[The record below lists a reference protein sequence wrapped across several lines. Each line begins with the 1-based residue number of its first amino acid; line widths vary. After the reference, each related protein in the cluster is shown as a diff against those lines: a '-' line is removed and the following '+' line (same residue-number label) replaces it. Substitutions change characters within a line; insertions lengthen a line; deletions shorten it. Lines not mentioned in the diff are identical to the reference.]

1 MVRYGFEP
9 TIDEQTTTQ
18 LVGQYKNNPNQFDYN
33 QAQLIRDHATHY
45 KIKPPD
51 TELAENSFG
60 SILSQAGK
68 GWISGFTTLNIDHGD
83 AEAQPRSSWERIA
96 RSLGHLGGFVGYL
109 PGPRLL
115 TKLGMAKKLSTN
127 LLKLRGKSIP
137 LMIGGGATKGLK
149 KTAIGLGKTG
159 VDKKGKAFNTVERFM
174 DTTPGDMIEGAVNL
188 GIASG
193 VSAWQ
198 EGIHAVADATLG
210 GGIAGAGFRA
220 IGNIVKIPGTKPILP
235 GTKLKDLTSAQIN
248 EKALKGIAGSLM
260 MGLPATVRGATTE
273 EQIYDYLL
281 GAFFGQGEQY
291 IKNRRAVEHLNKM
304 KVEYKDPET
313 GVRGTSSPELI
324 EGWER
329 LDAKTQDII
338 KEITVTDA
346 EQGGVISY
354 ILARDELSK
363 LKEMQ
368 DAEQKAKEIYEGEP
382 IERIKKPEEELVES
396 KEGKGNDGETSPE
409 LVDTTQKYE
418 ALFTKS
424 KHYVQTYLENQF
436 TEAPNR
442 QRAMEDTWRLVN
454 RKWNDIVGENIS
466 KNSQDNPA
474 YEMIKWVNK
483 RFKKTIA
490 EDPKDA
496 EYSFWIKWGQARKYN
511 KPVGVASIVLDINPA
526 LKRVRNNKDPDVYVD
541 KNPDV
546 RLQLLNPR
554 LESDAVNLAGNSK
567 QLREPVKNIEI
578 AYQQEFYKRHGVVL
592 DTKTEPV
599 YVVLDNIVSNQKSNG
614 RFHQESTFGDW
625 RRQLTKNAES
635 EAESHILQRKANG
648 EEIGFKKARELK
660 DQFIESKVESDY
672 NEAMASITKQM
683 AEEGYMYLGGKGDA
697 ERLYFVK
704 QHPFLSKRM
713 KVDNKDYR
721 PNALLRKFLK
731 RVKNKFPEIEKDY
744 LKEKEV
750 FIKGFSSNPY
760 MSEFIY
766 KNTLSKKEAGA
777 LFDRTFLNNMLYDFT
792 MNGLEIS
799 SKNFD
804 VLNTGNMITS
814 PKNVN
819 KRSQIWFTNGLPSDM
834 KFMKNFIS
842 DNYGRNVD
850 PDNNNGFSYVLFKD
864 STKKG
869 LHLESKAED
878 YVHTTDGEII
888 TLPEIVD
895 ALNAGQGM
903 PYGKDSGAVNK
914 SFIVSPDATFGA
926 LLGKYQFKSAPAE
939 LAEAMRA
946 QKLDMLIPESSAK
959 QSGTRDMWDS
969 WEWKGQKGV
978 QLNSKN
984 NLDANKRYVLKA
996 EDVKV
1001 IPSEIT
1007 SDKFIKPQRLP
1018 KQMQSNLTPFGF
1030 NPIKQKVIDNLFD
1043 RASKQSFE
1051 GQKEMNDFADALI
1064 KDPTNVRAQE
1074 NILKDLESLGIPRL
1088 LELMSSP
1095 KHEDFAIK
1103 AYRKIL
1109 RIQEDVVSDM
1119 QSEGEISSMD
1129 AHSMKLDA
1137 MEWQSVYDRIIQL
1150 KPNSIVPLLHKVG
1163 DNYRQSVMRNY
1174 ILAQIVKPRL
1184 LNSAATR
1191 MTGYDPY
1198 LKTKLPEMNKKD
1210 GDNIFYLDNG
1220 HRRLR
1225 IYMDDGSSKTLGQLW
1240 DIYNKKGTSK
1250 EAKENIEGY
1259 LEAVGI
1265 RVPMDSL
1272 SGAHKLKFA
1281 GFTGRDGF
1289 GSVLHPRTME
1299 ALGGADLDGDKA
1311 TIFFGGEKHGFRK
1324 DWREAYHSQ
1333 RQEYYVKDKK
1343 TGLTVIENNK
1353 PQDMRDLLTNRD
1365 QSLLDRMKSA
1375 PMRWSPALRYEVSKG
1390 AYLGRG
1396 MLGPAV
1402 TNKSNILAAYN
1413 QVRSALDSYG
1423 EKFLMFSD
1431 GFKDY
1436 TLTPKVSKKALSEFR
1451 RIARASV
1458 AFASDPMD
1466 EAGLKGTDV
1475 FFNNIFDSLFKL
1487 STKVRIPAKEK
1498 GKKDFI
1504 LKLENADFSS
1514 AERKK
1519 AFVNIMSTINSA
1531 GFGKNLETGRAH
1543 SPYDFNE
1550 AMKKVK
1556 GLPKGKDGKKD
1567 YSFNSKIAELTEN
1580 IPMSDS
1586 LLERTD
1592 RFKLDKWYEDIKD
1605 SLSSKPYLEI
1615 MEGLGRR
1622 SFSIPKNSPLEV
1634 VIENGL
1640 FHPDARSS
1648 AYQDKPM
1655 FNYLLTKYPQYFMER
1670 YLMEHPDAGR
1680 ASSYPTFGIK
1690 IDKAIKQ
1697 LYPGIGRGQ
1706 IKRLQRFGNH
1716 RKVKRGNKVTWVK
1729 NDNGSVPHDKF
1740 TRADLIMHLD
1750 SELIGGLPIK
1760 SRKKIIDSLIN
1771 LAKDSV
1777 TNDLGDYASA
1787 RLINEAWNRESVSKE
1802 KFSAMANTVDSIQ
1815 RLKSKQDLERDAL
1828 EPLQDME
1835 MSDTAKARILELER
1849 SIEGSTTTREFDQR
1863 QIDEVIRKEKSG
1875 MTMEEADLFDAML
1888 VSSWKKGTP
1897 ELVERLKKAR
1907 ININKSK
1914 DKYSYKS
1921 YKALEKY
1928 ITNKE
1933 KQLDQTEFN
1942 RVGFASKEVSDS
1954 IIKRQLDIMEEA
1966 FGSIRYEDVARDT
1979 KVADQITKNLEAENK
1994 KQPLF
1999 DDAGK
2004 RTQGLAIT
2012 ASDYSTKTQ
2021 KYLEDYAPFKYLE
2034 KNKDIKVLRTSKKLM
2049 NDLISHLDYYGPQTR
2064 ENFHLIVRDL
2074 VNKDINTMKLEDWQI
2089 VNNIFKDHK
2098 DGTWFQKTF
2107 SKVSDKF
2114 PTLKKRYYRM
2124 FPEAIDRDIMRHEIR
2139 WNETDTIYKDAN
2151 GNWITGKGKNAQG
2164 WMGELQ
2170 RNIHLSQ
2177 ELATMENQR
2186 EEREWQD
2193 LTEPYMTTEM
2203 GRDLW
2208 DYAVKR
2214 FESDFVPQRLRETSS
2229 QGDKLA
2235 EEYARTYEK
2244 RIKEAEQEVNWAE
2257 NKDRLLT
2264 LTSGVR
2270 KTGKELVQEIQDM
2283 LARRNFENHKRLTGD
2298 EATWKEFV
2306 QTEKNG
2312 ELEVYRATDKDG
2324 NVVKTDIPVIKRKK
2338 MLEFIQDYFVNN
2350 KPFPIEKL
2358 GIDGQRKLIIGM
2370 QMGQIRDIE
2379 RASGDR
2385 NPLRIIQKD
2394 GLSEKLSDKILDM
2407 KTGMLGKLGQ
2417 VNGKGAIYG
2426 YYPHVAKMFDKGVLT
2441 GDLTR
2446 KIQTIYESN
2455 RPKAEKDKMIAK
2467 LYMRSKQL
2475 QGEFVES
2482 DIINDSWEVITDYM
2496 VKKSN
2501 KQKTDNEIKWFER
2514 LDRIG
2519 NQFSR
2524 ENHVDGWDVS
2534 PEAYLEYTNSI
2545 TKTFYRNLGQILSR
2559 ETINNYAK
2567 EHVGLPKEVR
2577 TGWMNFFKL
2586 YAQQSLGYP
2595 AIVPKEMFDNE
2606 NMKIKGTLYGALADN
2621 RVAMR
2626 MDSIGRKLGLIG
2638 KGKDLPKE
2646 FRGLDKLTAQSV
2658 INLGNA
2664 EAKYSLATL
2673 LAHPK
2678 SSVGNYM
2685 GGSQMTIVNAGLNNF
2700 INAKK
2705 IDYLRKTIDPNF
2717 KTWEDVNRWVKELG
2731 IIEEFIIREIGA
2743 NPQLSGKN
2751 FNAFLRDFKQMVRKN
2766 PELPDVTLKDLM
2778 SKHRLSQNMMDVAG
2792 KFMSLPERALR
2803 RDSFIAHYLQARDKL
2818 GGRTLPKDHPYLIEM
2833 GKKGVKA
2840 TQFLYSVPFRPMFAG
2855 TAMGKVISRFQLWA
2869 WNSVRYRNTIIREAA
2884 TRGISE
2890 GSQEFQ
2896 RFKRLMIADTMSIAL
2911 GSMFMYSL
2919 FGSQLPQ
2926 PYAWFQDLAS
2936 WMFGNEKERDRA
2948 FFGAY
2953 PGALAPLQLI
2963 TPPSFRMSGPI
2974 LNGLINDDW
2983 EKMSNYYI
2991 WTMFPFGRLARDLV
3005 GPGGLTENPYYGI
3018 DKLTGIP
3025 VVGAKRIATSR
3036 KKKEEQGEDF
3046 YTPPLFRQ
3054 GDDK

>member
-1 MVRYGFEP
+1 MVKYGFEP
-9 TIDEQTTTQ
+9 TLDEQTTTQ
-18 LVGQYKNNPNQFDYN
+18 LLNEYRSNPNQFDYN
-33 QAQLIRDHATHY
+33 QSELIRDHANHY
-45 KIKPPD
+45 KLQSPD
-51 TELAENSFG
+51 TQLAENSFG

-83 AEAQPRSSWERIA
+83 ADAQPRTSWERIA

-115 TKLGMAKKLSTN
+115 SKLGMAQKLSKN
-127 LLKLRGKSIP
+127 LMKLRGKSIP
-137 LMIGGGATKGLK
+137 LMIGGAATKGLK

-174 DTTPGDMIEGAVNL
+174 NTTPGDMIEGAVNL

-193 VSAWQ
+193 ASAWQ
-198 EGIHAVADATLG
+198 EGISAVADATFG

-220 IGNIVKIPGTKPILP
+220 IGNLIRVPGAKPILP
-235 GTKLKDLTSAQIN
+235 GTPFKEMSSQQVN
-248 EKALKGIAGSLM
+248 EKVLKGIAGSLM
-260 MGLPATVRGATTE
+260 MGLPATARGATTE

-291 IKNRRAVEHLNKM
+291 VRNRRAIEHLNRM

-313 GVRGTSSPELI
+313 GVRGTANPELI
-324 EGWER
+324 EGWNR
-329 LDAKTQDII
+329 LDGKTQDII

-354 ILARDELSK
+354 ILARDELNK

-382 IERIKKPEEELVES
+382 VERIKRPEEELVES

-409 LVDTTQKYE
+409 LADTTQKYE

-436 TEAPNR
+436 AEAPNR
-442 QRAMEDTWRLVN
+442 QTAMEDTWRLVN
-454 RKWNDIVGENIS
+454 RKWNEVVEGNLARNS
-466 KNSQDNPA
+466 KDNPA
-474 YEMIKWVNK
+474 YEMINWVNK

-490 EDPKDA
+490 EDPKDP

-511 KPVGVASIVLDINPA
+511 KPVQVASIVLDINPA
-526 LKRVRNNKDPDVYVD
+526 LKRVRRNQDPEIEVD
-541 KNPDV
+541 TNPDV
-546 RLQLLNPR
+546 RLQILNPN
-554 LESDAVNLAGNSK
+554 LEPDAVNLAGNSK

-578 AYQQEFYKRHGVVL
+578 AFQQEYFKKYGAEL
-592 DTKTEPV
+592 DAKTEPV

-614 RFHQESTFGDW
+614 RFHQEISLGQW
-625 RRQLTKNAES
+625 RRELTKNAELRAERHIQDRINEGEQFS
-635 EAESHILQRKANG
+635 YKRKLEVKDEFVEAR
-648 EEIGFKKARELK
+648 
-660 DQFIESKVESDY
+660 VERDY
-672 NEAMASITKQM
+672 NNAMATITKQM
-683 AEEGYMYLGGKGDA
+683 AEKGYMYLGGKGDA

-704 QHPFLSKRM
+704 QHPFLTKRM
-713 KVDNKDYR
+713 NVDGKDYR
-721 PNALLRKFLK
+721 PNALIRAFLNK
-731 RVKNKFPEIEKDY
+731 VKNKFPQIEKDY
-744 LKEKEV
+744 AREKKIYQNGFAQSGLMGE
-750 FIKGFSSNPY
+750 FIK
-760 MSEFIY
+760 
-766 KNTLSKKEAGA
+766 KNTMTKAEAGA
-777 LFDRTFLNNMLYDFT
+777 MFDRNFLNNILYDFS
-792 MNGLEIS
+792 MNGLDIS
-799 SKNFD
+799 LKNFD

-834 KFMKNFIS
+834 RFMKNFIS

-850 PDNNNGFSYVLFKD
+850 PDNKNGFSYVLFKD
-864 STKKG
+864 STKKNQ
-869 LHLESKAED
+869 HLESKAED
-878 YVHTTDGEII
+878 YVHTTDGEIV

-914 SFIVSPDATFGA
+914 SFIVAPDATFGA
-926 LLGKYQFKSAPAE
+926 MLGKYQFKSAPTE
-939 LAEAMRA
+939 LANAMRQ
-946 QKLDMLIPESSAK
+946 QKIDMLIPESSAK

-969 WEWKGQKGV
+969 WSWQGQKGIGLSSS
-978 QLNSKN
+978 QK
-984 NLDANKRYVLKA
+984 LDPNKRYVLKA
-996 EDVKV
+996 EDIKV

-1030 NPIKQKVIDNLFD
+1030 NPIKQQVIDNIFD
-1043 RASKQSFE
+1043 RASRQSFE
-1051 GQKEMNDFADALI
+1051 GMKETNDFADALI

-1074 NILKDLESLGIPRL
+1074 MILKDIESLGVPRL
-1088 LELMSSP
+1088 LELISSP

-1119 QSEGEISSMD
+1119 QKEGEISSVD

-1137 MEWQSVYDRIIQL
+1137 MEWQSVYDRIVQL

-1184 LNSAATR
+1184 LNSVASR

-1198 LKTKLPEMNKKD
+1198 MRTKLPEMNKKD
-1210 GDNIFYLDNG
+1210 GDNIFYLDEG
-1220 HRRLR
+1220 YRKLK
-1225 IYMDDGSSKTLGQLW
+1225 IYLDDGSVKSLGQLW
-1240 DIYNKKGTSK
+1240 DTYNKKGTSK
-1250 EAKENIEGY
+1250 ETKELIESY
-1259 LEAVGI
+1259 LEAVAV

-1289 GSVLHPRTME
+1289 GSILHPRTME

-1324 DWREAYHSQ
+1324 DWREAYHAQ

-1343 TGLTVIENNK
+1343 TGLTTIENNK
-1353 PQDMRDLLTNRD
+1353 PQDMRELLTNRD
-1365 QSLLDRMKSA
+1365 QTLLDRMKIS

-1402 TNKSNILAAYN
+1402 VNRSSILAAYN
-1413 QVRSALDSYG
+1413 QVRSVLEAYG
-1423 EKFLMFSD
+1423 QKELKFNVGRAEYKL
-1431 GFKDY
+1431 Y
-1436 TLTPKVSKKALSEFR
+1436 PKVSKKALAEFR

-1475 FFNNIFDSLFKL
+1475 FFNKVFDSLFRLRRDIVIEPKVEGDKPFVLNL
-1487 STKVRIPAKEK
+1487 SN
-1498 GKKDFI
+1498 KDMTT
-1504 LKLENADFSS
+1504 AQ
-1514 AERKK
+1514 RKK
-1519 AFVNIMSTINSA
+1519 AFVGIMSGINSA
-1531 GFGKNLETGRAH
+1531 AFGKNLETGRAH
-1543 SPYDFNE
+1543 SPYDFTDT
-1550 AMKKVK
+1550 MKNADN
-1556 GLPKGKDGKKD
+1556 LPKDKDGRVD
-1567 YSFNSKIAELTEN
+1567 YSFNSKVAELTRD

-1586 LLERTD
+1586 LLERVD
-1592 RFKLDKWYEDIKD
+1592 RFRLDKWYADIKERLG
-1605 SLSSKPYLEI
+1605 SQPYKEI
-1615 MEGLGRR
+1615 QEGLGRR
-1622 SFSIPKNSPLEV
+1622 SFSIPKNNPLEI
-1634 VIENGL
+1634 VIRENL
-1640 FHPDARSS
+1640 FHPSERSNFIKRREQFDELILQ
-1648 AYQDKPM
+1648 YPEYFLDG
-1655 FNYLLTKYPQYFMER
+1655 YLRENPIASRVAQYPK
-1670 YLMEHPDAGR
+1670 
-1680 ASSYPTFGIK
+1680 FGIP
-1690 IDKAIKQ
+1690 IEKAIKEMYQ
-1697 LYPGIGRGQ
+1697 FSDPKR
-1706 IKRLQRFGNH
+1706 IKEMLNFGVH
-1716 RKVKRGNKVTWVK
+1716 RKVKRGRKFVWVR
-1729 NDNGSVPHDKF
+1729 DGATLMPHNKF
-1740 TRADLIMHLD
+1740 TRADLIA
-1750 SELIGGLPIK
+1750 ELGGGDAL
-1760 SRKKIIDSLIN
+1760 SFQSKKKMIDSLIN

-1777 TNDLGDYASA
+1777 TNDLGDFASA
-1787 RLINEAWNRESVSKE
+1787 RLINELWNRQSISKE
-1802 KFSAMANTVDSIQ
+1802 QFAAMARTVDSIQ
-1815 RLKSKQDLERDAL
+1815 RIKSRQDMERDAL

-1835 MSDTAKARILELER
+1835 MSDATKARILEMEK
-1849 SIEGSTTTREFDQR
+1849 SIEGRTTTREFDQR
-1863 QIDEVIRKEKSG
+1863 QLDEVIRKEKNG
-1875 MTMEEADLFDAML
+1875 MTGEEADLFDAML
-1888 VSSWKKGTP
+1888 ISSWKHGTP
-1897 ELVERLKKAR
+1897 ELVSRLKDAKKK
-1907 ININKSK
+1907 IDNSK
-1914 DKYSYKS
+1914 RSYGYKS
-1921 YKALEKY
+1921 YRSLQKY
-1928 ITNKE
+1928 LANKE

-1942 RVGFASKEVSDS
+1942 RVGFASKEVSDN
-1954 IIKRQLDIMEEA
+1954 IIRRQLDIMEES
-1966 FGSIRYEDVARDT
+1966 FGSMKYDIKERDT

-1999 DDAGK
+1999 DDAGN
-2004 RTQGLAIT
+2004 RTQGLAIQ
-2012 ASDYSTKTQ
+2012 ASDYSAKTQ
-2021 KYLEDYAPFKYLE
+2021 KYLNDYAPFKGLE
-2034 KNKDIKVLRTSKKLM
+2034 QSKDVKVLAKSKKLM
-2049 NDLISHLDYYGPQTR
+2049 NDLIGHLDYYGPQTR

-2089 VNNIFKDHK
+2089 VNNIFKDHR

-2107 SKVSDKF
+2107 SKVSDTF

-2214 FESDFVPQRLRETSS
+2214 FEADYMPKRLRETSS
-2229 QGDKLA
+2229 HGDRLA
-2235 EEYARTYEK
+2235 EEYARTYE
-2244 RIKEAEQEVNWAE
+2244 RRLKEAEEEVNWYE
-2257 NKDRLLT
+2257 NENRLLT

-2270 KTGKELVQEIQDM
+2270 KTGKELVNEIQDI
-2283 LARRNFENHKRLTGD
+2283 LARKNYENHQRLKGD

-2306 QTEKNG
+2306 QTEKGG
-2312 ELEVYRATDKDG
+2312 ELEVYRVLDKDG
-2324 NVVKTDIPVIKRKK
+2324 IVQKTQIPVIKRKK

-2379 RASGDR
+2379 RSMGDR

-2394 GLSEKLSDKILDM
+2394 GMSGKLSDKIIDM
-2407 KTGMLGKLGQ
+2407 ETGMLGNLKE

-2426 YYPHVAKMFDKGVLT
+2426 YYPHVAKMFDKSVLT

-2455 RPKAEKDKMIAK
+2455 RPKAEKDQMIAK

-2496 VKKSN
+2496 VKSAS
-2501 KQKTDNEIKWFER
+2501 KQKTDNEIKWFDR

-2534 PEAYLEYTNSI
+2534 PEAYLDYTNSI

-2567 EHVGLPKEVR
+2567 EHADLPTDVR

-2595 AIVPKEMFDNE
+2595 AIIPKEMFDNDK
-2606 NMKIKGTLYGALADN
+2606 MKIKGTLYGALADN

-2638 KGKDLPKE
+2638 KGKELPKE
-2646 FRGLDKLTAQSV
+2646 FQGLDKLTAQSV
-2658 INLGNA
+2658 VNLGNA

-2678 SSVGNYM
+2678 SSVGNYL

-2700 INAKK
+2700 LNAKK

-2751 FNAFLRDFKQMVRKN
+2751 FNAFLRDFKQMVKRD
-2766 PELPDVTLKDLM
+2766 PELPDVKLKDLM
-2778 SKHRLSQNMMDVAG
+2778 SKHRLSSNMMDVAG
-2792 KFMSLPERALR
+2792 KFMSLPERSLR

-2833 GKKGVKA
+2833 GKRGVKA

-2855 TAMGKVISRFQLWA
+2855 TAMGKVFSRFQLWA

-2884 TRGISE
+2884 TRGISV
-2890 GSQEFQ
+2890 GSPEYQ

-2953 PGALAPLQLI
+2953 PGALAPLQMI
-2963 TPPSFRMSGPI
+2963 TPPSFRLTGPI

-3036 KKKEEQGEDF
+3036 KRQEEKGEEF
-3046 YTPPLFRQ
+3046 YTPPLQTLFS
-3054 GDDK
+3054 GDES